1 MEDKNICPKIKL
13 YNGNEIPQ
21 MGFGVYQIK
30 GDELTEKCVL
40 EALKVGYRHIDTAHY
55 YENERGVGSAIKKSG
70 IPRKQ
75 IWVTSKIWVSEY
87 GSGKTT
93 HAFNNMLKRLD
104 LDYIDL
110 VLLHFPFNDYIGAY
124 KDLEKAYEQGKVKSI
139 GICNF
144 ENYKFEELC
153 DKAKIKPVI
162 NQIEFHPYFQQN
174 ELRTRMGKYNTKTE
188 AWGPLGSSRTPIFEE
203 EIIKKLAN
211 KYKKSPAQIILRW
224 DIQKGVITIPSSQN
238 IKRVKE
244 NIDIFDFEMTQE
256 EINKIDSLNGKR
268 KRNQIDEKELEQE
281 FLNEPPP
288 SDD

>member
-70 IPRKQ
+70 IPRDQ

-124 KDLEKAYEQGKVKSI
+124 KELEAEYEKGRIKNI
-139 GICNF
+139 GISNF
-144 ENYKFEELC
+144 EDNKFEEIYNA
-153 DKAKIKPVI
+153 AKIKPVL
-162 NQIEFHPYFQQN
+162 NQIELHPYFQQKN
-174 ELRTRMGKYNTKTE
+174 IRERMDKVNVKTE
-188 AWGPLGSSRTPIFEE
+188 GWGPLAEAKTYLFNENVIQ
-203 EIIKKLAN
+203 KAAV
-211 KYKKSPAQIILRW
+211 KYKKTPAQIILRW
-224 DIQKGVITIPSSQN
+224 HIQSGFITIPKSQN
-238 IKRVKE
+238 PQRIKE
-244 NIDIFDFEMTQE
+244 NFEIFDFALTDEEMKG
-256 EINKIDSLNGKR
+256 INDLDGKKGR
-268 KRNQIDEKELEQE
+268 IQYNSFILKTAFWLMPKPKD
-281 FLNEPPP
+281 
-288 SDD
+288 

>member
-124 KDLEKAYEQGKVKSI
+124 KELEAEHEKGRIKNI
-139 GICNF
+139 GISNF
-144 ENYKFEELC
+144 EDNKFEEIYNA
-153 DKAKIKPVI
+153 AKIKPVL
-162 NQIEFHPYFQQN
+162 NQIELHPYFQQKN
-174 ELRTRMGKYNTKTE
+174 IRERMDKVNVKTE
-188 AWGPLGSSRTPIFEE
+188 GWGPLAEAKTYLFNEDVIQ
-203 EIIKKLAN
+203 KAAV
-211 KYKKSPAQIILRW
+211 KYKKTPAQIILRW
-224 DIQKGVITIPSSQN
+224 HIQSGFITIPKSQN
-238 IKRVKE
+238 PRRIKE
-244 NIDIFDFEMTQE
+244 NFEIFDFKLTDEEMKG
-256 EINKIDSLNGKR
+256 INDLDGKKGRIKYNSLY
-268 KRNQIDEKELEQE
+268 
-281 FLNEPPP
+281 
-288 SDD
+288 